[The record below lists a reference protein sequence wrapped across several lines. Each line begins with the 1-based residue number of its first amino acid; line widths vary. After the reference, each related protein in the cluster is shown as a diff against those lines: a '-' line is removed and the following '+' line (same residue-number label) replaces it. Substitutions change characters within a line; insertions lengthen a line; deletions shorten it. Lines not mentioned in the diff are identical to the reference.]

1 MLQDTLPV
9 VVDAVVS
16 SADSLA
22 DAVGA
27 LAGTQISSVVTLVL
41 GVVTKFV
48 VDLAKGLSTKLDNAP
63 GPVKALV
70 ATAFAQVAAWVTAMT
85 GVVVNPD
92 ITALETTVG
101 GLVVAFAAMG
111 VHGLV
116 KAFTKK

>member
-16 SADSLA
+16 SADSLSTVVGGVA
-22 DAVGA
+22 AV
-27 LAGTQISSVVTLVL
+27 QISSLVALVL
-41 GVVTKFV
+41 GVITKFV
-48 VDLAKGLSTKLDNAP
+48 VDIAKKASIQLDTAP

-70 ATAFAQVAAWVTAMT
+70 ATAFAQVATWVTVMT

-116 KAFTKK
+116 KAFRK